1 MMHPYQDYKDR
12 KSEGFLHR
20 ADIAMYTAKKKNDGV
35 IVVAAAE
42 LTDQFEKD
50 KNLKKTAPWFN
61 LPTCCFF
68 IL

>member
-1 MMHPYQDYKDR
+1 
-12 KSEGFLHR
+12 
-20 ADIAMYTAKKKNDGV
+20 MYTAKKKNDGV